1 MYPTIF
7 NVVMDA
13 SIRHW
18 VTLFTPAEA
27 GIEVFKKTVHDLE
40 VYLYADNG
48 IIALPQ
54 TERLQRLFDVL
65 TYGFEWGG
73 LRTNVRKKV
82 IMACHPCHTPCSI
95 WEASCERRNIG
106 IGP

>member
-27 GIEVFKKTVHDLE
+27 VIEVFKKTVHDLE
-40 VYLYADNG
+40 VCWR
-48 IIALPQ
+48 
-54 TERLQRLFDVL
+54 RLESGVVVPIPIFS
-65 TYGFEWGG
+65 
-73 LRTNVRKKV
+73 N
-82 IMACHPCHTPCSI
+82 S
-95 WEASCERRNIG
+95 
-106 IGP
+106 